1 MAEKKVIQIALDG
14 DIEKLSAKI
23 RTIQSELSKLS
34 LDKNL
39 NKEFEETFYSLTNE
53 LKKIQNLTTGKKVN
67 FIDVK
72 KVEKSADVID
82 ELYDKILRLSKS
94 SGIESSFLKNDKK
107 AIDALTKAR
116 ASYNSKTSEGLKE
129 QQRLEKKLAE
139 AKEKTNSKLIKAQA
153 IDKTREETSK
163 RLEEAQKELASL
175 EKQLREKGGNN
186 PNKYL
191 KTDSEGK
198 VISADNRTSLG
209 KRYNALK
216 EQLPDLQKE
225 AEEAEKAIK
234 PTLTQINEEAIKI
247 ANNITK
253 AQKALDDF
261 NKTQPQNQTNAFK
274 EVRQELEKID
284 GIDWKSLGIDLNSI
298 NSIDELNEKLST
310 LSTDAGVRARQV
322 LENIIKASSEGAEP
336 LRALGRGALS
346 AGQDLKE
353 LTDREKDI
361 QRLTYQLKYFFSI
374 TNSVRLFKRAVRSA
388 FQTVKELDSAM
399 TKIAVVS
406 DFSVG
411 DMWER
416 LPEFTAQANE
426 LGVAIKDTYN
436 ATALYIQQGL
446 DLQHSMELSNETLK
460 MARIAGIEAA
470 DATDAMTS
478 ALRGFNMELNQTS
491 AQRVNDVYSELAAI
505 TASNVE
511 ELSTAMSKTASIAHS
526 VNMEFETTAAFLA
539 QGIETTRESAETIG
553 TMLKTVIGRFSEV
566 KSLYSKGEI
575 TGTDEDG
582 EEINVNKV
590 QKALRTAGVDMTKFF
605 TGEEG
610 LDQVFLNLSKKW
622 DSLDITTQRYI
633 ATLAAG
639 SRQQSRFL
647 AIISDY
653 SKTMELVNAANNSA
667 GASQEQYEKTLDSLA
682 SKLAKFKNAWD
693 EFAMGLANNEIIKVA
708 VDTLTTLLQTINKI
722 LDTVSGGS
730 GILKSTLSILTAIG
744 GLKLGKSLLF
754 TGIGK
759 IVDGRGGGLA
769 GSWLGKKKEQQNTGY
784 SAGIQT
790 GKGFINGFE
799 SITRTFK
806 SKGGKGFVQSIFS
819 AERTVTDF
827 SKDLDKKFSS
837 KDWKFDFSNAKP
849 AGLDAFKNNIVN
861 NLSKGN
867 AEYQNLGVQFNKLWD
882 NGQYNEAMKVLDQAH
897 IKINMTGKD
906 LQNMGVSAKQTVP
919 NFQAMAIA
927 TGAAAAALMGLASLI
942 EPLGEGGEDIA
953 VILRGLASTMMGLIP
968 IILMVQAAMVAGAK
982 SVSIAIKN
990 IPIIGWIAAI
1000 ISAVISL
1007 IQVIS
1012 HFVKKN
1018 STEEKTKDLIEA
1030 TQAATEAAKEAKQA
1044 YDDLLSSKSK
1054 YTETQEALQKLV
1066 AGTDEW
1072 RQSLFSANQQ
1082 VLDLISQ
1089 YSILQDHLT
1098 IGENG
1103 VLSIDEVGWRA
1114 LTDSY
1119 QQNMVATQQASFAAQ
1134 ARQIEFQD
1142 VTTPTENERSKF
1154 LTREELNMD
1163 AFFELIQKEDDLDNF
1178 FEPQQ
1183 MNVIEFANSPDID
1196 EELRNL
1202 ILKKYGLDNL
1212 SPEDSQRL
1220 KNSQDE
1226 WYLKRAFGLTDSNMN
1241 ITYYSK
1247 EAMQFLDEFGDI
1259 TSDTVEQIK
1268 KLGNAGLST
1277 AISITK
1283 AKLQIENNLKQSA
1296 LAGLSNKALQMEGE
1310 TGFASFLSKQSA
1322 ENYQEDFDKRSE
1334 ELSKKGGIQTFA
1346 KNNKLDEKYD
1356 LTLTGDNEKDAAAL
1370 YEALYKEEVPDG
1382 KDLDWMIEKITDKT
1396 LIDDLTNG
1404 IENLTTRYE
1413 NADKETQDFVKGIAS
1428 NGQKMIKIQLESADT
1443 SKEVEEKLKD
1453 TATKLG
1459 YSEDEIDKFISDIG
1473 YDGLTLAEVSEK
1485 IANQFAK
1492 TSDNFDNALTE
1503 SKAKVGS
1510 VEGSGDIL
1518 NAASDL
1524 MSGQT
1529 YEVYSNY
1536 LDKIVGLMIRGGV
1549 DAANGFQTA
1558 FGEILD
1564 SSGADR
1570 QKIIELMSNYDLSN
1584 YDDVKA
1590 FIEELEKIVPA
1601 TEESEGQLEQLETA
1615 LINLG
1620 KATKKVDLKSAMSN
1634 LTESLNL
1641 ADEIES
1647 RDKSEGITQEELEKI
1662 VASGAR
1668 DYSDF
1673 IFTGQEFVPVQDSMS
1688 DLANAI
1694 RDNTDEV
1701 IKNTLALLEESIAK
1715 GEQIEQRVNNEENWT
1730 GVDLETKNR
1739 ILSGDAT
1746 EADAE
1751 TIKEV
1756 FGFENSDTAE
1766 ALERYR
1772 TYITDYLNLADNRAQ
1787 EDAYKDFL
1795 AQSQAFQLDPQEQLD
1810 QGGAYLKE
1818 RVEAEQLTGV
1828 QDKLIENYNKT
1839 GKAVDE
1845 NSKLMQA
1852 HTVQYAQSERK
1863 IKSLCETVKDVKDA
1877 FDAGTEALKNNEK
1890 PSEDYYKALE
1900 KIAERGKQVFGESFT
1915 KEFVEEN
1922 ADLISQLSE
1931 GGEIGEQ
1938 AFISLQQKISE
1949 ATQQAVED
1957 LTYFDTNLQQ
1967 VKSVLDGLDGVKAEF
1982 KVNGT
1987 ADVSQLVQQLILA
2000 GNTAA
2005 EAARIVESLTGS
2017 TVTYTVDWQWVTLP
2031 TSLAM
2036 SSTYAGL
2043 EKAGASGGFTSVK
2056 IPKVI
2061 QAVGTLNNYSGSGF
2075 SSGSSGGGS
2084 GGSSSKEKVW
2094 ENPYDKLYNL
2104 TEEINEALRR
2114 REALEREYD
2123 RILERRGSTFKEI
2136 RANYNAQLSS
2146 LEHELKLQ
2154 KQLQEGRKEQLD
2166 AIANERYTDSEGNR
2180 KTFAQT
2186 GATRYA
2192 RYDQNLNRIIIDWDA
2207 IDMITDDDLGSAVEA
2222 YVSRL
2227 EELQDQFEEVDKT
2240 VEDMQDTINEL
2251 KKSQMQDYLDF
2262 EQSVYDA
2269 LVNAQQKL
2277 IDEYQ
2282 SLSDSIADSNSKIL
2296 DNLQESIDL
2305 ERQIRDN
2312 TKTEEDINEK
2322 EARLAFLRRDTSNAN
2337 ALEIKQLEEELSD
2350 ARQDYSDSLID
2361 QQLDRL
2367 SKQND
2372 DAQEAREKQIE
2383 LMQAQLDY
2391 ASENGEFWNQ
2401 AYELI
2406 NDGFSS
2412 DGSLNQASQL
2422 WDLLKADQGWNGLS
2436 KFGQL
2441 NWQEEISKAII
2452 AASQGYA
2459 NWNMYKAEQVDKS
2472 LVLPDGTQLTYDG
2485 TNWKDSQG
2493 NVYKDVDFNSN
2504 KNQFEYGSIDY
2515 VKPTPTPETGGSGSS
2530 SEPEKKEIS
2539 IGSSF
2544 NASGAPIYSYPGSS
2558 AQRQYFANDPYYVAI
2573 GEMGDYWMARWHGAS
2588 SGVTGFFKKS
2598 DVRAYKTGGL
2608 ADFTGPA
2615 WLDGSKTK
2623 PELVLN
2629 ARDTENFLLLKDVL
2643 GSFLKN
2649 NTTTQNGKG
2658 GDNYY
2663 DIDISVDEIGSDYDV
2678 DQLARRIK
2686 EQITEDSTYRNVNA
2700 INFIR

>member
-1 MAEKKVIQIALDG
+1 
-14 DIEKLSAKI
+14 
-23 RTIQSELSKLS
+23 
-34 LDKNL
+34 
-39 NKEFEETFYSLTNE
+39 
-53 LKKIQNLTTGKKVN
+53 
-67 FIDVK
+67 
-72 KVEKSADVID
+72 
-82 ELYDKILRLSKS
+82 
-94 SGIESSFLKNDKK
+94 
-107 AIDALTKAR
+107 
-116 ASYNSKTSEGLKE
+116 
-129 QQRLEKKLAE
+129 
-139 AKEKTNSKLIKAQA
+139 
-153 IDKTREETSK
+153 
-163 RLEEAQKELASL
+163 
-175 EKQLREKGGNN
+175 
-186 PNKYL
+186 
-191 KTDSEGK
+191 
-198 VISADNRTSLG
+198 
-209 KRYNALK
+209 
-216 EQLPDLQKE
+216 
-225 AEEAEKAIK
+225 
-234 PTLTQINEEAIKI
+234 
-247 ANNITK
+247 
-253 AQKALDDF
+253 
-261 NKTQPQNQTNAFK
+261 
-274 EVRQELEKID
+274 
-284 GIDWKSLGIDLNSI
+284 
-298 NSIDELNEKLST
+298 
-310 LSTDAGVRARQV
+310 
-322 LENIIKASSEGAEP
+322 
-336 LRALGRGALS
+336 
-346 AGQDLKE
+346 
-353 LTDREKDI
+353 
-361 QRLTYQLKYFFSI
+361 
-374 TNSVRLFKRAVRSA
+374 
-388 FQTVKELDSAM
+388 
-399 TKIAVVS
+399 
-406 DFSVG
+406 
-411 DMWER
+411 
-416 LPEFTAQANE
+416 
-426 LGVAIKDTYN
+426 
-436 ATALYIQQGL
+436 
-446 DLQHSMELSNETLK
+446 
-460 MARIAGIEAA
+460 
-470 DATDAMTS
+470 
-478 ALRGFNMELNQTS
+478 
-491 AQRVNDVYSELAAI
+491 
-505 TASNVE
+505 
-511 ELSTAMSKTASIAHS
+511 
-526 VNMEFETTAAFLA
+526 
-539 QGIETTRESAETIG
+539 
-553 TMLKTVIGRFSEV
+553 
-566 KSLYSKGEI
+566 
-575 TGTDEDG
+575 
-582 EEINVNKV
+582 
-590 QKALRTAGVDMTKFF
+590 
-605 TGEEG
+605 
-610 LDQVFLNLSKKW
+610 
-622 DSLDITTQRYI
+622 
-633 ATLAAG
+633 
-639 SRQQSRFL
+639 
-647 AIISDY
+647 
-653 SKTMELVNAANNSA
+653 MELVNAANNSA

-693 EFAMGLANNEIIKVA
+693 EFAMGLANNEVIKVV

-730 GILKSTLSILTAIG
+730 GVLKSTLSILAAIG

-759 IVDGRGGGLA
+759 MVDGREGGLV
-769 GSWLGKKKEQQNTGY
+769 GKWLGKKKDQQNTGY

-790 GKGFINGFE
+790 GKGFINGFG
-799 SITRTFK
+799 SITKTFK
-806 SKGGKGFVQSIFS
+806 SKGGRGFVQSIFS
-819 AERTVTDF
+819 SKITPTDL
-827 SKDLDKKFSS
+827 SKVLNLNE
-837 KDWKFDFSNAKP
+837 WNLDFSNVDTKKAANFIASDLNKQISSHP
-849 AGLDAFKNNIVN
+849 ELESSLNNMFNNTEASNNIEVYRQELGKL
-861 NLSKGN
+861 NL
-867 AEYQNLGVQFNKLWD
+867 Q
-882 NGQYNEAMKVLDQAH
+882 MK
-897 IKINMTGKD
+897 MTGQQAQD
-906 LQNMGVSAKQTVP
+906 MGISVYRTVP
-919 NFQAMAIA
+919 NFRAMAIA

-953 VILRGLASTMMGLIP
+953 VILRGLAGTMMGLIP
-968 IILMVQAAMVAGAK
+968 IISMVQAAMIAGAQ

-1054 YTETQEALQKLV
+1054 YTETQEALKKLV

-1089 YSILQDHLT
+1089 YPMLQDFLT

-1103 VLSIDEVGWRA
+1103 VLSIDEMGWRA
-1114 LTDSY
+1114 LTDSS
-1119 QQNMVATQQASFAAQ
+1119 QKNMIATQQASFAAQ

-1142 VTTPTENERSKF
+1142 VTIPTENERSKF
-1154 LTREELNMD
+1154 TPEKELNMD
-1163 AFFELIQKEDDLDNF
+1163 ALFELIQKEDNLDNF
-1178 FEPQQ
+1178 FEQQQ
-1183 MNVIEFANSPDID
+1183 MTVSDFANNFEDMD
-1196 EELRNL
+1196 KELRNL
-1202 ILKKYGLDNL
+1202 ILKKYGLENISAKDL
-1212 SPEDSQRL
+1212 QTLAKSPNAQALAE
-1220 KNSQDE
+1220 
-1226 WYLKRAFGLTDSNMN
+1226 AFGLTGSDMN

-1247 EAMQFLDEFGDI
+1247 EAMQALDEFGDM
-1259 TSDTVEQIK
+1259 TYDTVIK
-1268 KLGNAGLST
+1268 IKELGNAGLST
-1277 AISITK
+1277 AISIDK
-1283 AKLQIENNLKQSA
+1283 AKLKIENSLKQSA

-1322 ENYQEDFDKRSE
+1322 ENYQEDFDQRSK
-1334 ELSKKGGIQTFA
+1334 ELSKNKGIKTFA
-1346 KNNKLDEKYD
+1346 EANKLDEKYE
-1356 LTLTGDNEKDAAAL
+1356 LTLTGDNERDAAAL

-1428 NGQKMIKIQLESADT
+1428 NGRKMTKIQLELADT
-1443 SKEVEEKLKD
+1443 PKEVEEKLKD

-1473 YDGLTLAEVSEK
+1473 YDGLTLTEVSEK

-1510 VEGSGDIL
+1510 VEGSEDIL

-1536 LDKIVGLMIRGGV
+1536 LDKIVGLMIRGGA

-1558 FGEILD
+1558 FSEILN

-1601 TEESEGQLEQLETA
+1601 TEKSEGQLEQLETA

-1620 KATKKVDLKSAMSN
+1620 KATKKVDLKSAISN

-1739 ILSGDAT
+1739 ILSGEASDA
-1746 EADAE
+1746 DVE

-1795 AQSQAFQLDPQEQLD
+1795 AQSQAFQLDPQEQLN

-1900 KIAERGKQVFGESFT
+1900 KISERGKQVFGESFT

-1957 LTYFDTNLQQ
+1957 LAYFDTNLQQ
-1967 VKSVLDGLDGVKAEF
+1967 VRSVLDGLDGVKAEF

-2017 TVTYTVDWQWVTLP
+2017 TITYTVDWQWVTLP

-2036 SSTYAGL
+2036 SSTYAGF

-2061 QAVGTLNNYSGSGF
+2061 QAVGTKNNYS
-2075 SSGSSGGGS
+2075 SSGYSGSSSGGGGG
-2084 GGSSSKEKVW
+2084 GGSSSKDTVW

-2154 KQLQEGRKEQLD
+2154 KQLQAGRKEQLD

-2186 GATRYA
+2186 GSTRYA

-2282 SLSDSIADSNSKIL
+2282 NLSDSIADSNSKIL

>member
-1 MAEKKVIQIALDG
+1 
-14 DIEKLSAKI
+14 
-23 RTIQSELSKLS
+23 
-34 LDKNL
+34 
-39 NKEFEETFYSLTNE
+39 
-53 LKKIQNLTTGKKVN
+53 
-67 FIDVK
+67 
-72 KVEKSADVID
+72 
-82 ELYDKILRLSKS
+82 
-94 SGIESSFLKNDKK
+94 
-107 AIDALTKAR
+107 
-116 ASYNSKTSEGLKE
+116 
-129 QQRLEKKLAE
+129 
-139 AKEKTNSKLIKAQA
+139 
-153 IDKTREETSK
+153 
-163 RLEEAQKELASL
+163 
-175 EKQLREKGGNN
+175 
-186 PNKYL
+186 
-191 KTDSEGK
+191 
-198 VISADNRTSLG
+198 
-209 KRYNALK
+209 
-216 EQLPDLQKE
+216 
-225 AEEAEKAIK
+225 
-234 PTLTQINEEAIKI
+234 
-247 ANNITK
+247 
-253 AQKALDDF
+253 
-261 NKTQPQNQTNAFK
+261 
-274 EVRQELEKID
+274 
-284 GIDWKSLGIDLNSI
+284 
-298 NSIDELNEKLST
+298 
-310 LSTDAGVRARQV
+310 
-322 LENIIKASSEGAEP
+322 
-336 LRALGRGALS
+336 
-346 AGQDLKE
+346 
-353 LTDREKDI
+353 
-361 QRLTYQLKYFFSI
+361 
-374 TNSVRLFKRAVRSA
+374 
-388 FQTVKELDSAM
+388 
-399 TKIAVVS
+399 
-406 DFSVG
+406 
-411 DMWER
+411 
-416 LPEFTAQANE
+416 
-426 LGVAIKDTYN
+426 
-436 ATALYIQQGL
+436 
-446 DLQHSMELSNETLK
+446 
-460 MARIAGIEAA
+460 
-470 DATDAMTS
+470 
-478 ALRGFNMELNQTS
+478 
-491 AQRVNDVYSELAAI
+491 
-505 TASNVE
+505 
-511 ELSTAMSKTASIAHS
+511 
-526 VNMEFETTAAFLA
+526 
-539 QGIETTRESAETIG
+539 
-553 TMLKTVIGRFSEV
+553 
-566 KSLYSKGEI
+566 
-575 TGTDEDG
+575 
-582 EEINVNKV
+582 
-590 QKALRTAGVDMTKFF
+590 
-605 TGEEG
+605 
-610 LDQVFLNLSKKW
+610 
-622 DSLDITTQRYI
+622 
-633 ATLAAG
+633 
-639 SRQQSRFL
+639 
-647 AIISDY
+647 
-653 SKTMELVNAANNSA
+653 MELVNAANNSA

-693 EFAMGLANNEIIKVA
+693 EFAMGLANNEVIKVV

-730 GILKSTLSILTAIG
+730 GVLKSTLSILTAIG
-744 GLKLGKSLLF
+744 ALKLGKSLLF

-759 IVDGRGGGLA
+759 MVDGREGGLA
-769 GSWLGKKKEQQNTGY
+769 GRWFGKKKEQQNTGY

-790 GKGFINGFE
+790 GKGFINGFG
-799 SITRTFK
+799 SITKTFK
-806 SKGGKGFVQSIFS
+806 SKGGRGFIQSIFS

-867 AEYQNLGVQFNKLWD
+867 QEYQNLGAQFSHLWD
-882 NGQYNEAMKVLDQAH
+882 NGQYDKAMNVLDQAH

-906 LQNMGVSAKQTVP
+906 LQNMGVSAQQTVP

-953 VILRGLASTMMGLIP
+953 VILRGLAGTMMGLIP
-968 IILMVQAAMVAGAK
+968 IILMVQSAMVAGAE
-982 SVSIAIKN
+982 SVSVAIKN

-1054 YTETQEALQKLV
+1054 YTETQEALKKLV

-1089 YSILQDHLT
+1089 YPMLQDFLT

-1114 LTDSY
+1114 LTDSS
-1119 QQNMVATQQASFAAQ
+1119 QKNMIATQQASFAAQ

-1226 WYLKRAFGLTDSNMN
+1226 WYLKKAFGLTDSNMN

-1277 AISITK
+1277 AISIEK
-1283 AKLQIENNLKQSA
+1283 AKLKIENNLKQSA

-1346 KNNKLDEKYD
+1346 KNNKLDEKYG
-1356 LTLTGDNEKDAAAL
+1356 LTLTGDNERDAAAL

-1413 NADKETQDFVKGIAS
+1413 TADKETQDFVKGIAS
-1428 NGQKMIKIQLESADT
+1428 NGRKMTKIQLKSADAQE
-1443 SKEVEEKLKD
+1443 EVEEKLKE
-1453 TATKLG
+1453 TAKKLG
-1459 YSEDEIDKFISDIG
+1459 YSDDEIDKFISDIG
-1473 YDGLTLAEVSEK
+1473 YDGLTLTEVSEK
-1485 IANQFAK
+1485 IAKQFAK

-1503 SKAKVGS
+1503 SKAKVRS
-1510 VEGSGDIL
+1510 VEGSGNIL
-1518 NAASDL
+1518 NTASDL

-1536 LDKIVGLMIRGGV
+1536 LDQIVGLMIRGGA
-1549 DAANGFQTA
+1549 DAANSFQTT
-1558 FGEILD
+1558 FSEILG
-1564 SSGADR
+1564 SSGANR
-1570 QKIIELMSNYDLSN
+1570 QKIIELMSNYDLWN

-1590 FIEELEKIVPA
+1590 FIEELKKIIPV
-1601 TEESEGQLEQLETA
+1601 TEETEGQLGQLETA
-1615 LINLG
+1615 LIDLG
-1620 KATKKVDLKSAMSN
+1620 RATKKVDLKSVMSN

-1641 ADEIES
+1641 ADEIGS
-1647 RDKSEGITQEELEKI
+1647 RDKSEGVTQEELEKI

-1701 IKNTLALLEESIAK
+1701 IKNTLALLKESIAK
-1715 GEQIEQRVNNEENWT
+1715 GEQIEQQVNNEEKWSE
-1730 GVDLETKNR
+1730 VDLETKNR

-1751 TIKEV
+1751 TIKKV

-1795 AQSQAFQLDPQEQLD
+1795 VQSQAFQLDPQEQLD

-1828 QDKLIENYNKT
+1828 QEQLIENYNKT
-1839 GKAVDE
+1839 GKAIDE

-1852 HTVQYAQSERK
+1852 HTIQYAQSERK

-1877 FDAGTEALKNNEK
+1877 FDAGTKALKNNEK
-1890 PSEDYYKALE
+1890 PSEDYYKALD
-1900 KIAERGKQVFGESFT
+1900 KIVDKGKDVFGQNAKGDAYFD

-1922 ADLISQLSE
+1922 AELVSQLSE
-1931 GGEIGEQ
+1931 GGEVGEQ
-1938 AFISLQQKISE
+1938 AFKQIQQAISQKALPDLLAFIADTKNLNISLQAIENAKHQIE
-1949 ATQQAVED
+1949 
-1957 LTYFDTNLQQ
+1957 LY
-1967 VKSVLDGLDGVKAEF
+1967 
-1982 KVNGT
+1982 GT
-1987 ADVSQLVQQLILA
+1987 ADFSSLFANMDLA
-2000 GNTAA
+2000 GE
-2005 EAARIVESLTGS
+2005 EANKLKALLESFLG
-2017 TVTYTVDWQWVTLP
+2017 VTINFDTEYEFVPMQ
-2031 TSLAM
+2031 AF
-2036 SSTYAGL
+2036 
-2043 EKAGASGGFTSVK
+2043 GFTSAEEAKAAGHLVK
-2056 IPKVI
+2056 GDKVQI
-2061 QAVGTLNNYSGSGF
+2061 IKRVAAVGTLDDYSGSGF

-2154 KQLQEGRKEQLD
+2154 KQLQAGRKEQLD

-2240 VEDMQDTINEL
+2240 VEDMRDAIDEL
-2251 KKSQMQDYLDF
+2251 KKTQMQDYLDF

-2282 SLSDSIADSNSKIL
+2282 NLSDSIADSNSKIL

-2623 PELVLN
+2623 PELVLS
-2629 ARDTENFLLLKDVL
+2629 ATDTENFLLLKDVL

>member
-23 RTIQSELSKLS
+23 RTIQSELGKLS
-34 LDKNL
+34 LGQNL

-53 LKKIQNLTTGKKVN
+53 LKKIKNLTIGNKVN

-72 KVEKSADVID
+72 KVEKSADIID

-107 AIDALTKAR
+107 VIDALAKAR

-153 IDKTREETSK
+153 IDKTREETAK
-163 RLEEAQKELASL
+163 RLEEAQRELASL

-198 VISADNRTSLG
+198 VISADKRTSLG
-209 KRYNALK
+209 KQYNALK

-225 AEEAEKAIK
+225 AEKAEKAIR
-234 PTLTQINEEAIKI
+234 PTLAQINEEAIKI

-261 NKTQPQNQTNAFK
+261 NNTQPQNQTKAFK

-298 NSIDELNEKLST
+298 NSVDELNEKLTT
-310 LSTDAGVRARQV
+310 LSTDAGVRAHQV
-322 LENIIKASSEGAEP
+322 LENIVKASSEGAEP
-336 LRALGRGALS
+336 LRALGRSAQS
-346 AGQDLKE
+346 AGQDIKE
-353 LTDREKDI
+353 LTDRQRDI
-361 QRLTYQLKYFFSI
+361 QRLTDQLKNFFSI
-374 TNSVRLFKRAVRSA
+374 SNSVQLFKRAVRSA
-388 FQTVKELDSAM
+388 FETVKELDSAM
-399 TKIAVVS
+399 TEIAVVS

-460 MARIAGIEAA
+460 MARIAGMEAA

-505 TASNVE
+505 TASDVQ
-511 ELSTAMSKTASIAHS
+511 ELSTAMSKTASIAHN

-553 TMLKTVIGRFSEV
+553 TALKTVIGRFSEV
-566 KSLYSKGEI
+566 KSLYTKGEL
-575 TGTDEDG
+575 TGTDENG

-590 QKALRTAGVDMTKFF
+590 QKALRSAGVDMTKFF

-610 LDQVFLNLSKKW
+610 LDQVFLDLSKKW
-622 DSLDITTQRYI
+622 DTLDITTQRYI
-633 ATLAAG
+633 ATMAAG
-639 SRQQSRFL
+639 SRQQSRFI
-647 AIISDY
+647 AMISNY

-667 GASQEQYEKTLDSLA
+667 GASQEQYEKTLESLT
-682 SKLAKFKNAWD
+682 SKLAKLKNAWD
-693 EFAMGLANNEIIKVA
+693 EFAMGLANNEVIKVA
-708 VDTLTTLLQTINKI
+708 VDTLTGLLQTINKI

-730 GILKSTLSILTAIG
+730 GVLKSTLSILTAIG
-744 GLKLGKSLLF
+744 GLKLGKSLLS

-759 IVDGRGGGLA
+759 MVGDREGGWVQQA
-769 GSWLGKKKEQQNTGY
+769 LGKKKEQQNTGY
-784 SAGIQT
+784 TAGIQT

-799 SITRTFK
+799 SITKTFK
-806 SKGGKGFVQSIFS
+806 SKGGKGFVQSLFS
-819 AERTVTDF
+819 SQITPSDLSKVLNLDEWNLDF
-827 SKDLDKKFSS
+827 SGVDTKKAADFIASDLS
-837 KDWKFDFSNAKP
+837 KQLNSHPELTNALSGIQ
-849 AGLDAFKNNIVN
+849 ANTEASNNIELYRQE
-861 NLSKGN
+861 LSKL
-867 AEYQNLGVQFNKLWD
+867 NLQM
-882 NGQYNEAMKVLDQAH
+882 E
-897 IKINMTGKD
+897 MTGQQAQD
-906 LQNMGVSAKQTVP
+906 MGVSVSRTAP
-919 NFQAMAIA
+919 NFQAMAVA
-927 TGAAAAALMGLASLI
+927 TGAAAATLMGLASLI

-953 VILRGLASTMMGLIP
+953 VILRGLAGTMIGLIP
-968 IILMVQAAMVAGAK
+968 IISMVQAAMIAGAQ
-982 SVSIAIKN
+982 SVSVAIKN
-990 IPIIGWIAAI
+990 IPIIGWIAAV

-1007 IQVIS
+1007 IQVIN

-1018 STEEKTKDLIEA
+1018 SSEEKMKKMTEQTQKFAEATKEAQSAYENLQSSFEKYSEAADKMKDLVIGTTEWKKALIDVNSQVMELLEKYPSLEA
-1030 TQAATEAAKEAKQA
+1030 V
-1044 YDDLLSSKSK
+1044 S
-1054 YTETQEALQKLV
+1054 
-1066 AGTDEW
+1066 
-1072 RQSLFSANQQ
+1072 
-1082 VLDLISQ
+1082 
-1089 YSILQDHLT
+1089 
-1098 IGENG
+1098 ENG
-1103 VLSIDEVGWRA
+1103 VLSITEESMKAVSEEILKQANTSQAIYNASQIAENQKSNENEVNKLKKYFQNSGSGVLRATPERIEDGSNFIEGYYSLGELKTLGKQDPQELKNLLRDRGATTDTDHIVRSILQDEITSDEELKDLLLKTNNMDYGVYKVSDDLYNLAQQVDGTTAGLLALEDGAKQATGTLISMDTNTQKSKSTYVNSIISGSDLLSQSGFSNDIVNGIFDVTKFDEKVDEQLAILNSEEGLSSLFSDLKNEGMTFQNETIEELYTKLTGLEAEGKTQDELKNAVAYA
-1114 LTDSY
+1114 LTNKEDK
-1119 QQNMVATQQASFAAQ
+1119 QNAEKIVQALDNLSK
-1134 ARQIEFQD
+1134 
-1142 VTTPTENERSKF
+1142 VNENEAKEISGF
-1154 LTREELNMD
+1154 MSDGSNLTRVAASEKITGETLSHYRKVLGKEVVDTWREELN
-1163 AFFELIQKEDDLDNF
+1163 FTT
-1178 FEPQQ
+1178 
-1183 MNVIEFANSPDID
+1183 D
-1196 EELRNL
+1196 EELVNYLNKIQENALESFNL
-1202 ILKKYGLDNL
+1202 
-1212 SPEDSQRL
+1212 
-1220 KNSQDE
+1220 
-1226 WYLKRAFGLTDSNMN
+1226 
-1241 ITYYSK
+1241 
-1247 EAMQFLDEFGDI
+1247 
-1259 TSDTVEQIK
+1259 VEQSANRALGENQIDEDG
-1268 KLGNAGLST
+1268 KLIQGSMLEQASKLMSDQTLQVYSDYLDQISLLYTRGGEEAVNAFQNSLST
-1277 AISITK
+1277 LLEGATLGQQK
-1283 AKLQIENNLKQSA
+1283 QI
-1296 LAGLSNKALQMEGE
+1296 
-1310 TGFASFLSKQSA
+1310 
-1322 ENYQEDFDKRSE
+1322 
-1334 ELSKKGGIQTFA
+1334 
-1346 KNNKLDEKYD
+1346 
-1356 LTLTGDNEKDAAAL
+1356 
-1370 YEALYKEEVPDG
+1370 KE
-1382 KDLDWMIEKITDKT
+1382 I
-1396 LIDDLTNG
+1396 
-1404 IENLTTRYE
+1404 
-1413 NADKETQDFVKGIAS
+1413 
-1428 NGQKMIKIQLESADT
+1428 
-1443 SKEVEEKLKD
+1443 
-1453 TATKLG
+1453 
-1459 YSEDEIDKFISDIG
+1459 IG
-1473 YDGLTLAEVSEK
+1473 NT
-1485 IANQFAK
+1485 
-1492 TSDNFDNALTE
+1492 
-1503 SKAKVGS
+1503 
-1510 VEGSGDIL
+1510 
-1518 NAASDL
+1518 
-1524 MSGQT
+1524 
-1529 YEVYSNY
+1529 
-1536 LDKIVGLMIRGGV
+1536 
-1549 DAANGFQTA
+1549 
-1558 FGEILD
+1558 
-1564 SSGADR
+1564 
-1570 QKIIELMSNYDLSN
+1570 DLSN
-1584 YDDVKA
+1584 YDAAKNA
-1590 FIEELEKIVPA
+1590 IEEIRKILPEA
-1601 TEESEGQLEQLETA
+1601 TDDLNNMDKA
-1615 LINLG
+1615 LIELG
-1620 KATKKVDLKSAMSN
+1620 RASKKVDLKSVMSN
-1634 LTESLNL
+1634 LTEALNL
-1641 ADEIES
+1641 ADDIEN

-1662 VASGAR
+1662 VSSGVR

-1673 IFTGQEFVPVQDSMS
+1673 IFTGQEFVPVEDSMDS
-1688 DLANAI
+1688 LAEAI
-1694 RDNTDEV
+1694 RSNTDEV
-1701 IKNTLALLEESIAK
+1701 IKNTLALLKQSIGQ
-1715 GEQIEQRVNNEENWT
+1715 GEYVEKQFENFDWT
-1730 GVDLETKNR
+1730 KVDKETRDR
-1739 ILSGDAT
+1739 IVSG
-1746 EADAE
+1746 EADA
-1751 TIKEV
+1751 TLDWTYIRDILAM
-1756 FGFENSDTAE
+1756 NAE
-1766 ALERYR
+1766 ASQEEVMSKYR
-1772 TYITDYLNLADNRAQ
+1772 SYMPDYLSLADNRAQ
-1787 EDAYKDFL
+1787 EEAYKDYL
-1795 AQSQAFQLDPQEQLD
+1795 VQSQAFQLDPQEQLD

-1828 QDKLIENYNKT
+1828 QEKLIENYNKT
-1839 GKAVDE
+1839 GKAVNED
-1845 NSKLMQA
+1845 SKLIQA
-1852 HTVQYAQSERK
+1852 HTIQYAQAERK
-1863 IKSLCETVKDVKDA
+1863 IKSLCEVVKDEKDA

-1890 PSEDYYKALE
+1890 PSEDYYKALDKIIE
-1900 KIAERGKQVFGESFT
+1900 KGEAVFGSKFNSD
-1915 KEFVEEN
+1915 FVKEN
-1922 ADLISQLSE
+1922 AELISQLSE

-1938 AFISLQQKISE
+1938 AFNQI
-1949 ATQQAVED
+1949 QQAIGQKALPELEKFLFEIKD
-1957 LTYFDTNLQQ
+1957 SENLLQEIENAKHQ
-1967 VKSVLDGLDGVKAEF
+1967 IELY
-1982 KVNGT
+1982 GT
-1987 ADVSQLVQQLILA
+1987 ADLTNIFSGMDLASEKAQTLKKILEEILGITINFDTEYEEILVPDSVSWSTTDGLVQ
-2000 GNTAA
+2000 
-2005 EAARIVESLTGS
+2005 TGKNKGR
-2017 TVTYTVDWQWVTLP
+2017 
-2031 TSLAM
+2031 TS
-2036 SSTYAGL
+2036 YR
-2043 EKAGASGGFTSVK
+2043 K
-2056 IPKVI
+2056 IKVPKSF
-2061 QAVGTLNNYSGSGF
+2061 QAVGTRNDYSSSGF
-2075 SSGSSGGGS
+2075 SSGSSGGSG

-2154 KQLQEGRKEQLD
+2154 KQLQAGRKEQLD

-2240 VEDMQDTINEL
+2240 VEDMQDTVDEL
-2251 KKSQMQDYLDF
+2251 KKAQMQDYLDF

-2350 ARQDYSDSLID
+2350 ARQDYSDNLID

-2472 LVLPDGTQLTYDG
+2472 LVLPNGTQLTYDG

-2493 NVYKDVDFNSN
+2493 NIYKNVDFNSN

-2515 VKPTPTPETGGSGSS
+2515 VKPTPTPETGGSSS
-2530 SEPEKKEIS
+2530 SFEPEKKEIS
-2539 IGSSF
+2539 VGSSF

-2598 DVRAYKTGGL
+2598 DVHAYKTGGL

-2643 GSFLKN
+2643 GSFIKN
-2649 NTTTQNGKG
+2649 NPVAQNNKG

-2663 DIDISVDEIGSDYDV
+2663 DINISVDEIGSDYDV

>member
-1 MAEKKVIQIALDG
+1 
-14 DIEKLSAKI
+14 
-23 RTIQSELSKLS
+23 
-34 LDKNL
+34 
-39 NKEFEETFYSLTNE
+39 
-53 LKKIQNLTTGKKVN
+53 
-67 FIDVK
+67 
-72 KVEKSADVID
+72 
-82 ELYDKILRLSKS
+82 
-94 SGIESSFLKNDKK
+94 
-107 AIDALTKAR
+107 
-116 ASYNSKTSEGLKE
+116 
-129 QQRLEKKLAE
+129 
-139 AKEKTNSKLIKAQA
+139 
-153 IDKTREETSK
+153 
-163 RLEEAQKELASL
+163 
-175 EKQLREKGGNN
+175 
-186 PNKYL
+186 
-191 KTDSEGK
+191 
-198 VISADNRTSLG
+198 
-209 KRYNALK
+209 
-216 EQLPDLQKE
+216 
-225 AEEAEKAIK
+225 
-234 PTLTQINEEAIKI
+234 
-247 ANNITK
+247 
-253 AQKALDDF
+253 
-261 NKTQPQNQTNAFK
+261 
-274 EVRQELEKID
+274 
-284 GIDWKSLGIDLNSI
+284 
-298 NSIDELNEKLST
+298 
-310 LSTDAGVRARQV
+310 
-322 LENIIKASSEGAEP
+322 
-336 LRALGRGALS
+336 
-346 AGQDLKE
+346 
-353 LTDREKDI
+353 
-361 QRLTYQLKYFFSI
+361 
-374 TNSVRLFKRAVRSA
+374 
-388 FQTVKELDSAM
+388 
-399 TKIAVVS
+399 
-406 DFSVG
+406 
-411 DMWER
+411 
-416 LPEFTAQANE
+416 
-426 LGVAIKDTYN
+426 
-436 ATALYIQQGL
+436 
-446 DLQHSMELSNETLK
+446 
-460 MARIAGIEAA
+460 
-470 DATDAMTS
+470 
-478 ALRGFNMELNQTS
+478 
-491 AQRVNDVYSELAAI
+491 
-505 TASNVE
+505 
-511 ELSTAMSKTASIAHS
+511 
-526 VNMEFETTAAFLA
+526 
-539 QGIETTRESAETIG
+539 
-553 TMLKTVIGRFSEV
+553 
-566 KSLYSKGEI
+566 
-575 TGTDEDG
+575 
-582 EEINVNKV
+582 
-590 QKALRTAGVDMTKFF
+590 
-605 TGEEG
+605 
-610 LDQVFLNLSKKW
+610 
-622 DSLDITTQRYI
+622 
-633 ATLAAG
+633 
-639 SRQQSRFL
+639 
-647 AIISDY
+647 
-653 SKTMELVNAANNSA
+653 MELVNAANNSA

-682 SKLAKFKNAWD
+682 SKLAKLKNAWD
-693 EFAMGLANNEIIKVA
+693 EFAMGLANNEVIKVA
-708 VDTLTTLLQTINKI
+708 VDTLTVLLQTINKI

-730 GILKSTLSILTAIG
+730 GVLKSTLSILAAIG
-744 GLKLGKSLLF
+744 GLKLGKSLLS

-759 IVDGRGGGLA
+759 MVDGREGGLVEK
-769 GSWLGKKKEQQNTGY
+769 WFGKKKEQQNTGY

-799 SITRTFK
+799 SITKTFK
-806 SKGGKGFVQSIFS
+806 LKGGKGFVQSIFS
-819 AERTVTDF
+819 AKITPTDL
-827 SKDLDKKFSS
+827 SKVLNLDE
-837 KDWKFDFSNAKP
+837 WNLDFSNVDTKKAANFIASDLNKQISSHP
-849 AGLDAFKNNIVN
+849 ELESTLNNMFNNTEASSNIGLYRQELGKL
-861 NLSKGN
+861 NLQM
-867 AEYQNLGVQFNKLWD
+867 E
-882 NGQYNEAMKVLDQAH
+882 
-897 IKINMTGKD
+897 MTGQQAQD
-906 LQNMGVSAKQTVP
+906 MGISVYRTVP
-919 NFQAMAIA
+919 NFRAMAIA

-953 VILRGLASTMMGLIP
+953 VILRGLAGTMMGLIP
-968 IILMVQAAMVAGAK
+968 IILMVQSAMIAGAQ

-1030 TQAATEAAKEAKQA
+1030 TQAATEAVKEAKQA

-1054 YTETQEALQKLV
+1054 YTETQEALKKLV

-1296 LAGLSNKALQMEGE
+1296 LAGLSNKALQIEGE
-1310 TGFASFLSKQSA
+1310 TGFASFLSNQSE

-1346 KNNKLDEKYD
+1346 KNNKLDEKYG
-1356 LTLTGDNEKDAAAL
+1356 LTLTGDNEKDAATL

-1404 IENLTTRYE
+1404 IENLTARYE

-1428 NGQKMIKIQLESADT
+1428 NGRKMTDSQLKLADT
-1443 SKEVEEKLKD
+1443 PEKVEEKLKD
-1453 TATKLG
+1453 TAIKLG

-1536 LDKIVGLMIRGGV
+1536 LDKIVGLMIRGGA

-1558 FGEILD
+1558 FSKILD

-1601 TEESEGQLEQLETA
+1601 TEKSEGQLEQLETA

-1668 DYSDF
+1668 NYSDF

-1701 IKNTLALLEESIAK
+1701 IKNTLALLKESIAK
-1715 GEQIEQRVNNEENWT
+1715 GEQIDQQVNNEEKWSE
-1730 GVDLETKNR
+1730 VDLETKNR
-1739 ILSGDAT
+1739 ILSGDAI

-1795 AQSQAFQLDPQEQLD
+1795 AQSQAFQLDPQEQLN
-1810 QGGAYLKE
+1810 QGGDYLKE

-1828 QDKLIENYNKT
+1828 QEQLIENYNKT
-1839 GKAVDE
+1839 GKAIDE

-1852 HTVQYAQSERK
+1852 HTIQYTQSERK
-1863 IKSLCETVKDVKDA
+1863 IKSLCEAVKDVKDA
-1877 FDAGTEALKNNEK
+1877 FDAGTKALKNGEK
-1890 PSEDYYKALE
+1890 PSEDYYKALD
-1900 KIAERGKQVFGESFT
+1900 KIINKGKDAFGQNT
-1915 KEFVEEN
+1915 KGEAYFNKDFVEEN
-1922 ADLISQLSE
+1922 AELVSQLSE
-1931 GGEIGEQ
+1931 GGEVGEQ
-1938 AFISLQQKISE
+1938 AFKQIQQAISQKALPDLLSFIADTENLNISLSDIENAKHQIE
-1949 ATQQAVED
+1949 
-1957 LTYFDTNLQQ
+1957 LY
-1967 VKSVLDGLDGVKAEF
+1967 
-1982 KVNGT
+1982 GT
-1987 ADVSQLVQQLILA
+1987 ADFSSLFANMDLA
-2000 GNTAA
+2000 SE
-2005 EAARIVESLTGS
+2005 EANKLKALLESFLG
-2017 TVTYTVDWQWVTLP
+2017 VTINFDTQFTWVP
-2031 TSLAM
+2031 MQAF
-2036 SSTYAGL
+2036 
-2043 EKAGASGGFTSVK
+2043 GFTSASSAKAAGYTVRGNDVQIIK
-2056 IPKVI
+2056 RVV
-2061 QAVGTLNNYSGSGF
+2061 VGTQNNYSNSGF
-2075 SSGSSGGGS
+2075 SGGSSGGS
-2084 GGSSSKEKVW
+2084 GGSSKEKNW

-2154 KQLQEGRKEQLD
+2154 KQLQAGRKEQLD

-2192 RYDQNLNRIIIDWDA
+2192 RYDQKLNRIIIDWDA

-2240 VEDMQDTINEL
+2240 VEDMQDAVDEL
-2251 KKSQMQDYLDF
+2251 KKAQMQEYLDF

-2472 LVLPDGTQLTYDG
+2472 LVLPNGTQLTYDG
-2485 TNWKDSQG
+2485 TNWKDRQG
-2493 NVYKDVDFNSN
+2493 NVYKGVDFNSN

-2515 VKPTPTPETGGSGSS
+2515 VKSTPTPEASRSDSS
-2530 SEPEKKEIS
+2530 FEPEKKEIS

-2558 AQRQYFANDPYYVAI
+2558 AKRQYFANDPYYVAI

-2623 PELVLN
+2623 PELILS

-2643 GSFLKN
+2643 SAFIKN

-2663 DIDISVDEIGSDYDV
+2663 DINISVDEIGSDYDV

>member
-1 MAEKKVIQIALDG
+1 MAEKKVIEIALDG

-34 LDKNL
+34 LGKNL

-53 LKKIQNLTTGKKVN
+53 LKKIQDLTTGNKVN

-72 KVEKSADVID
+72 KVEKSADIID

-153 IDKTREETSK
+153 IDKTREETAK
-163 RLEEAQKELASL
+163 RLEEAQRELASL

-198 VISADNRTSLG
+198 VISADKRTSLG
-209 KRYNALK
+209 KQYNALK

-225 AEEAEKAIK
+225 AEKAEKAVR
-234 PTLTQINEEAIKI
+234 PTLAQINEEAIKI

-261 NKTQPQNQTNAFK
+261 NNTRPQNQTNAFK

-298 NSIDELNEKLST
+298 NSIDELNEKLTT
-310 LSTDAGVRARQV
+310 LSTDAGVRAHQV
-322 LENIIKASSEGAEP
+322 LENIVKASSEGAEP
-336 LRALGRGALS
+336 LRALGRSAQS
-346 AGQDLKE
+346 AGQDVKE
-353 LTDREKDI
+353 LTDRQRDI
-361 QRLTYQLKYFFSI
+361 QRLTDQLKNFFSI
-374 TNSVRLFKRAVRSA
+374 SNSVQLFKRAVRSA
-388 FQTVKELDSAM
+388 FETVKELDSAM
-399 TKIAVVS
+399 TEIAVVS

-460 MARIAGIEAA
+460 MARIAGMEAA

-575 TGTDEDG
+575 TGTDENGD
-582 EEINVNKV
+582 EINVNKV
-590 QKALRTAGVDMTKFF
+590 QKALRAAGVDMTKFF

-682 SKLAKFKNAWD
+682 SKLAKLKNAWD
-693 EFAMGLANNEIIKVA
+693 EFAMGLANNEVIKVA

-730 GILKSTLSILTAIG
+730 GVLKSTLSILAAIG
-744 GLKLGKSLLF
+744 GLKLGKSLLS

-759 IVDGRGGGLA
+759 MVDGREGGLA
-769 GSWLGKKKEQQNTGY
+769 EKLFGKKKEQQNTGY

-799 SITRTFK
+799 SITKTFK

-819 AERTVTDF
+819 AEKTITDF
-827 SKDLDKKFSS
+827 SKDLEKKFSS

-849 AGLDAFKNNIVN
+849 EGLATLKKNIVD

-867 AEYQNLGVQFNKLWD
+867 EEYQSLGVQFNKLWD
-882 NGQYNEAMKVLDQAH
+882 NGQYDEAMNVLDQAH

-906 LQNMGVSAKQTVP
+906 LQNMGVSAQQTVP

-927 TGAAAAALMGLASLI
+927 TGAAAAALMALGAYL
-942 EPLGEGGEDIA
+942 ETTGEGGEKA
-953 VILRGLASTMMGLIP
+953 GKVIQGFGTMLMGLIP
-968 IILMVQAAMVAGAK
+968 IISMVQTAMIAGAE
-982 SVSIAIKN
+982 SVSVAIKN

-1000 ISAVISL
+1000 ISAVIGL

-1012 HFVKKN
+1012 ALAPE
-1018 STEEKTKDLIEA
+1018 TQEEKLKRLSEQTQ
-1030 TQAATEAAKEAKQA
+1030 QAAEAAKEAQQA
-1044 YDDLLSSKSK
+1044 YKDLQESFDK
-1054 YTETQEALQKLV
+1054 YSDATDKIKKLTVGTTEWKEALLEV
-1066 AGTDEW
+1066 NAEVL
-1072 RQSLFSANQQ
+1072 SLLEKYPQLSNY
-1082 VLDLISQ
+1082 VTS
-1089 YSILQDHLT
+1089 
-1098 IGENG
+1098 ENG
-1103 VLSIDEVGWRA
+1103 VMSISSEGIQKVLDQALQTSYRTQALQISNDFVKTSYDKQVIKEDFEDQGAFYKTDFYNQPEPVNIEAIEKFSNYLRDNPSLTEEDLKGKAISIDEA
-1114 LTDSY
+1114 KNL
-1119 QQNMVATQQASFAAQ
+1119 SF
-1134 ARQIEFQD
+1134 
-1142 VTTPTENERSKF
+1142 
-1154 LTREELNMD
+1154 
-1163 AFFELIQKEDDLDNF
+1163 
-1178 FEPQQ
+1178 
-1183 MNVIEFANSPDID
+1183 
-1196 EELRNL
+1196 EELRE
-1202 ILKKYGLDNL
+1202 ILNDNFKGL
-1212 SPEDSQRL
+1212 SQEDI
-1220 KNSQDE
+1220 K
-1226 WYLKRAFGLTDSNMN
+1226 N
-1241 ITYYSK
+1241 ITDRIYSGDETSLSEILPNGSDELYLFTEKLRKFSK
-1247 EAMQFLDEFGDI
+1247 EAGV
-1259 TSDTVEQIK
+1259 S
-1268 KLGNAGLST
+1268 
-1277 AISITK
+1277 AISLAEMTDKTK
-1283 AKLQIENNLKQSA
+1283 DFNQTQMSFEVRQENYKRGISV
-1296 LAGLSNKALQMEGE
+1296 LAGS
-1310 TGFASFLSKQSA
+1310 SS
-1322 ENYQEDFDKRSE
+1322 DKE
-1334 ELSKKGGIQTFA
+1334 YW
-1346 KNNKLDEKYD
+1346 N
-1356 LTLTGDNEKDAAAL
+1356 
-1370 YEALYKEEVPDG
+1370 EALNIIDLDKTAEKIEQTG
-1382 KDLDWMIEKITDKT
+1382 KDLNRDSLVYIADQLNREGAEIVTSGDTDEILKSIYETITGDKSGTKSESEMKEQVAQYKVMKEQVSEVGKVAEKLSKIDNKEMANEIAGRLSHGKGLTRDQAKGKIKFEAMATAMGYDKV
-1396 LIDDLTNG
+1396 DDMAIAFGFGNESEL
-1404 IENLTTRYE
+1404 EKAWKE
-1413 NADKETQDFVKGIAS
+1413 EADKISSQFDQIKTDVKSVIGTAAANKAETL
-1428 NGQKMIKIQLESADT
+1428 M
-1443 SKEVEEKLKD
+1443 
-1453 TATKLG
+1453 
-1459 YSEDEIDKFISDIG
+1459 
-1473 YDGLTLAEVSEK
+1473 
-1485 IANQFAK
+1485 
-1492 TSDNFDNALTE
+1492 
-1503 SKAKVGS
+1503 
-1510 VEGSGDIL
+1510 GD
-1518 NAASDL
+1518 
-1524 MSGQT
+1524 QT
-1529 YEVYSNY
+1529 FETYSNY
-1536 LDKIVGLMIRGGV
+1536 LDQLSVLFIRSGDEGAKAVEQFQDAFEQILNGLSDENKKKVQEIVGDI
-1549 DAANGFQTA
+1549 DF
-1558 FGEILD
+1558 
-1564 SSGADR
+1564 
-1570 QKIIELMSNYDLSN
+1570 SNYDSVTQALEDIKEVAPNS
-1584 YDDVKA
+1584 A
-1590 FIEELEKIVPA
+1590 ESLEEMKGAVID
-1601 TEESEGQLEQLETA
+1601 
-1615 LINLG
+1615 LG
-1620 KATKKVDLKSAMSN
+1620 KASKKVDLKGALSSVTDA
-1634 LTESLNL
+1634 LNL
-1641 ADEIES
+1641 ADDIAS

-1662 VASGAR
+1662 VSSGAA

-1673 IFTGQEFVPVQDSMS
+1673 IFTGQEFIPVEDSMDS
-1688 DLANAI
+1688 LAEAI
-1694 RDNTDEV
+1694 RNNSLEV
-1701 IKNTLALLEESIAK
+1701 IKNTQALLQSSIRSGEVLESAFNSDNWGNISD
-1715 GEQIEQRVNNEENWT
+1715 EQ
-1730 GVDLETKNR
+1730 KNR
-1739 ILSGDAT
+1739 ILSGNADMNLGDAEVLRNLLGMN
-1746 EADAE
+1746 EAD
-1751 TIKEV
+1751 
-1756 FGFENSDTAE
+1756 SDYAVMS
-1766 ALERYR
+1766 AYNAH
-1772 TYITDYLNLADNRAQ
+1772 IFDYLNLADNRAQ
-1787 EDAYKDFL
+1787 DEAYTNYAEQMK
-1795 AQSQAFQLDPQEQLD
+1795 AFQLDPQEQLD

-1852 HTVQYAQSERK
+1852 HTVQYAKAEQK

-1890 PSEDYYKALE
+1890 PSEDYYKALD
-1900 KIAERGKQVFGESFT
+1900 KIVDKGKDVFGQNAKGDAYFD

-1922 ADLISQLSE
+1922 AELVSQLSE
-1931 GGEIGEQ
+1931 GGEVGEQ
-1938 AFISLQQKISE
+1938 AFKQIQQAISQKALPDLLAFIADTKNLNISLQAIENAKHQIE
-1949 ATQQAVED
+1949 
-1957 LTYFDTNLQQ
+1957 LY
-1967 VKSVLDGLDGVKAEF
+1967 
-1982 KVNGT
+1982 GT
-1987 ADVSQLVQQLILA
+1987 ADLTNLFAGMDLA
-2000 GNTAA
+2000 G
-2005 EAARIVESLTGS
+2005 
-2017 TVTYTVDWQWVTLP
+2017 
-2031 TSLAM
+2031 
-2036 SSTYAGL
+2036 
-2043 EKAGASGGFTSVK
+2043 EKAQTLKKLLESFLGITINFDAAYEWIPIQALGFLTEDEAKKRGMIVK
-2056 IPKVI
+2056 NGKVKTLKQI
-2061 QAVGTLNNYSGSGF
+2061 ISSAVGTRNDYSNSGF

-2154 KQLQEGRKEQLD
+2154 KQLQAGRKEQLD

-2240 VEDMQDTINEL
+2240 VEDMRDAIDEL
-2251 KKSQMQDYLDF
+2251 KKTQMQDYLDF

-2493 NVYKDVDFNSN
+2493 NVYKGVDFNSN

-2623 PELVLN
+2623 PELVLS
-2629 ARDTENFLLLKDVL
+2629 ASDTENFLLLKDVL

-2649 NTTTQNGKG
+2649 NTTTQSGKG

-2663 DIDISVDEIGSDYDV
+2663 DIDISVDEISSDYDV